1 MDLTLAYFLIVGGVI
16 VMAGELFLPTH
27 GTLLVAGLSGLIAG
41 VSGVFHHSTLQGMAT
56 LAVVLVLV
64 PVLAKLLLQVWPR
77 TPMGKGL
84 ILQAPTD
91 QNVGD
96 MPGNQGLEKLHGR
109 HGRTV
114 SPLRPAGMT
123 DFNGRRVD
131 TLSEGDF
138 IDAGQWVRCV
148 AVQDGKVIVRPVDA
162 PPSLEDFDLK

>member
-41 VSGVFHHSTLQGMAT
+41 VSGVFQHSTLQGMAA
-56 LAVVLVLV
+56 LAVVLVLL
-64 PVLAKLLLQVWPR
+64 PVIGKLLLQFWPR
-77 TPMGKGL
+77 TPMGRGL
-84 ILQAPTD
+84 ILQPLAD
-91 QNVGD
+91 QSVGD
-96 MPGNQGLEKLHGR
+96 MPGNHDLDKLQGR

-114 SPLRPAGMT
+114 SDLRPAGMT

-138 IDAGQWVRCV
+138 IEAGQWVRCV
-148 AVQDGKVIVRPVDA
+148 AVTDGKVIVRAVDA